1 MDSSGPTSPTVIG
14 TDAVRSATYDFLS
27 ESLSNYGP
35 IAYRFRDV
43 AILAEKRQF
52 FSSPLMY
59 LTSLLR
65 VLPPEFCNAVSVFV
79 KLQHDAPT
87 GGEES
92 VIRMPTSLYS
102 RV

>member
-27 ESLSNYGP
+27 DSLSNYGP

-52 FSSPLMY
+52 ISSPPY
-59 LTSLLR
+59 
-65 VLPPEFCNAVSVFV
+65 VFNV
-79 KLQHDAPT
+79 TTEGVAARIL
-87 GGEES
+87 
-92 VIRMPTSLYS
+92 
-102 RV
+102 